1 MSTASLPPDELSAPL
16 LAVAAR
22 QRRFRIAQALIRSLG
37 YCALIA
43 LATVLLLGSFPH
55 LATPVRWG
63 IAVIAWATMS
73 WTLWRLLRD
82 SFAPVNLRTAAGVVE
97 TAGTHHEILLSAV
110 EFSSDAHTKQIASGE
125 LVDRVI
131 NRAGEIASEIDARR
145 IITTQTILKAAVICA
160 PALLVWILLW
170 SLMPN
175 TLALGV
181 RRTIMPWSKE
191 MPLSAMNLTVSP
203 GSLSIGQGGNVVIT
217 ARDHSKIA
225 AAKRL
230 HLELAMRYADGR
242 SSISSMT
249 PTGPRSYRRTLEA
262 VQTSFQYRIVSRRG
276 ESRWYHVHVIA
287 RPAISHLTIV
297 YHYPSY
303 THLPPH
309 RVTGVD
315 GTITGIRGTEVS
327 LTVNTTQKLAP
338 QSALHFAAS
347 SAGPATLAALNHVG
361 GTSYRA
367 VFTLA
372 ANTHYRIKL
381 INAQRV
387 ANTDDRVW
395 PIIVHTDPLPVVHVT
410 SPRGVVRARPDDVI
424 PIRYR
429 ATDPYGITS
438 LRVRIKVGALPSAS
452 YPISLGM
459 AGGRKYSGTWQLHI
473 ADQLLAANEPH
484 ARVIMYRLVVEDNCL
499 PAHQTGLSGEHE
511 IIIDPS
517 LEMSYQ
523 ARRDALLY
531 HRFSAVLKK
540 SIRQLQT
547 ARQQITQLQQVPA
560 AQHFNAVAMRKAN
573 HSQNLIGQS
582 ARELESA
589 AARMHH
595 GVYRR
600 VAAAIRSVTEKSL
613 HSAAKNLGLATFD
626 NPKLTQTRSAQLAK
640 AQQGLQTALNQ
651 LQSTER
657 NMQRQAGT
665 QVIADNVRALA
676 RKQASVSKELSI
688 NPTDAG
694 ALAQQRQIENQIQH
708 LVTAHPI
715 LQRPVQEM
723 AAPQIKA
730 LEAELR
736 NIKVAQQGIRRVIN
750 AKLHRQQAHQEAG
763 RLAAEQLH
771 LNQAI
776 DQFTAAKPHASALRN
791 APPISHTAMQTAVQA
806 LEHHRAS
813 AAHTAQKQIITQL
826 QRTANRLEQEA
837 AHSQLTAEKQKQAAA
852 NQSRAEQLA
861 RAAQQAQANTPAGKA
876 IMENLAKQIAAEA
889 RKQAADDSNHAS
901 RQLNQQAKSQAQAA
915 IRAATGNN
923 FSAMQQ
929 ALQAA
934 GEDLARSAQLEAQ
947 AANQT
952 PGPQQLTADAKILNS
967 FAARERTIAQQ
978 TAAVARQLKA
988 ARQDTAESIRQSS
1001 KIASAIGSASTQAK
1015 KLERETALGSPQLA
1029 AAVAQAREQMLQ
1041 AEKDQ
1046 HFTNETL
1053 KQRNHAEASIRQ
1065 QAALAHINSALA
1077 DIQQGMRGSGHI
1089 ADEDHNDHIPGEMNP
1104 NQMQAQAGSHG
1115 PGGKTSSQHSSLPTG
1130 LSEYQRLMQAAS
1142 QLQRA
1147 LAAGHAAS
1155 QGNSGQAQ
1163 AAAGALS
1170 QAEQALAF
1178 AGSGG
1183 QSDQAGQ
1190 GGQAMGA
1197 GNQAGNGGPAMA
1209 SGQGAAGAESGSQAG
1224 GLSDQGAGTGIGA
1237 DHATGQ
1243 IPKSVAALGI
1253 SPAQWVRLGALRQKQ
1268 LLNTARQAI
1277 PPGYRQMVR
1286 DYYVKISRLNRE
1298 H

>member
-63 IAVIAWATMS
+63 IAVMAWATMS
-73 WTLWRLLRD
+73 WTLWRLLRG

-225 AAKRL
+225 SAKRL

-651 LQSTER
+651 LQATER

-876 IMENLAKQIAAEA
+876 IVENLAKQIAAEA

-978 TAAVARQLKA
+978 TAAVARQLKS